1 MAEVGKNDNS
11 LILGVNSLQNRPL
24 CRCRG
29 HRWRVRD
36 KARPRKAARIS
47 VQECFAEFFS
57 HQDRTLRGENS
68 FIALM

>member
-1 MAEVGKNDNS
+1 MAEAGKNDNS

-24 CRCRG
+24 CRYRG

-47 VQECFAEFFS
+47 VQECFA
-57 HQDRTLRGENS
+57 DNS
-68 FIALM
+68 FLTKIARFAAKIASLR